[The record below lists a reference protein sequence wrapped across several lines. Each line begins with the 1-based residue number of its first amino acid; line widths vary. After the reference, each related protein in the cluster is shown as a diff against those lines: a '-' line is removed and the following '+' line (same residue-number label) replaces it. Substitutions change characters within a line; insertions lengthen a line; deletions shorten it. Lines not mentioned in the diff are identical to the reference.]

1 MYVKLLLQFY
11 FGDKNLPRDKFLR
24 QKVDED
30 EGCILSCTHVLKITF
45 QLTREYTGFKLCSTT
60 LTQLIDLINIL
71 LSFFS

>member
-1 MYVKLLLQFY
+1 MHVKLLLQFY

-45 QLTREYTGFKLCSTT
+45 QLTIEYTGFKLCSTT
-60 LTQLIDLINIL
+60 FTQLIDLINIL